1 MSKPASK
8 LELQREEFPDGSALV
23 TYADG
28 SMLIIETK
36 LAKQAVMRERTAVSY
51 ADVPPVPPYEIQ
63 QEF

>member
-8 LELQREEFPDGSALV
+8 RELQREEFSDGSAL

-36 LAKQAVMRERTAVSY
+36 LAKQAVMRERTTVKY